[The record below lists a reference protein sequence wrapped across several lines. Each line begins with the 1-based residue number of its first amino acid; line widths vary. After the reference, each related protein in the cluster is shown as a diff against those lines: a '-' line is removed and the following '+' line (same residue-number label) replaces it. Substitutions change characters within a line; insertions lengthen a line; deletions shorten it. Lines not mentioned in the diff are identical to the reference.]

1 MSKKGSIN
9 QFFYKGLEKLGF
21 SESDDCLYLTNTQ
34 KKLSDPQIQ
43 FHLEKAKEFNAS
55 AVYLRKQLQGSFKP
69 QAYLYDYTGRL
80 FVENDLTEIQKIV
93 WSSGEAPIACI
104 FYDTEIKILDCT
116 THINDNNTPVYLI
129 KSLQI
134 AGFADR
140 LYNEQFAIKIKSGIF
155 WEDEENKRKFKFQN
169 SSYDILIENIRF
181 IISELQKKYKGT
193 SKELINKLI
202 VQAILIKYLEERID
216 DEGNKLLSD
225 KYFKKYDKASTFND
239 VLNKGK
245 LVELLN
251 DLNND
256 KTGFNGNVFRWTTE
270 EQAKLKTINLGTLAN
285 LLDNKTSLKSGQ
297 LAFWRYFEFK
307 YIPVELISRLY
318 EEFLGEDKKDKGLYY
333 TPSHL
338 AKLLVDESIPLKKYN
353 EIDIDNF
360 QILDPACGSGIFLV
374 VAFKRLVQI
383 WRLQNNMAF
392 PELDALK
399 KILLNIYGIDKEE
412 QAVNLASFSL
422 CLALCNELEP
432 LDIIDKLKFDD
443 LKENNIIKSDFFVK
457 HKLYNKKFNLVIGN
471 PPFVRGG
478 TKYFAENTSKIEGET
493 VEIPNNQI
501 ALKFLADAYNYLKPN
516 GLQCLII
523 KSSGLIYNSTSSK
536 YIKTLFTKTNVIQV
550 LDFTCLARNKALW
563 DNKQGADNNPL
574 EVDTAA
580 IFIKK
585 SAVDLTRNVLHLTFR
600 RTKATKDR
608 IVFEID
614 DYDLHFIGRNT
625 IIENPHIWKC
635 NLLGGGRI
643 KNTIENL
650 NLLPKLSEY
659 VKKNKNSLICAE
671 GVGGAKSLPND
682 AFLADGIDSDYIS
695 KNYLSSFSSKKDKDV
710 FAAPNFLIK
719 ENIDLPFSLNKKEI
733 KFSNEIVG
741 FHSKDENV
749 LKSIYAFFKQNF
761 SILRFFN
768 ICTSG
773 KMLVYKNTACKKE
786 DILSLP
792 FKPKLNLTSV
802 LSDVDVNII
811 TDVNNYMQTFLR
823 NGENSK
829 AVKPINKKEFSNYLN
844 AYGINFSKTLNFV
857 YENKDKRFRLSDV
870 IVLDNSF
877 VATVFKYDKNNDS
890 PIFHNRNTSLD
901 LKELTDIELSKH
913 LSVNRI
919 IKFYPG
925 KDTIIF
931 VKPNQCRYW
940 LSLAAYRDADKCFA
954 DLSKLGY

>member
-1 MSKKGSIN
+1 MSKKNSKSH
-9 QFFYKGLEKLGF
+9 FFFRGLEKLGF
-21 SESDDCLYLTNTQ
+21 FESDDCLYLIGTS
-34 KKLSDPQIQ
+34 KKLPDPQIQ
-43 FHLEKAKEFNAS
+43 FHLEKAKEFSAS
-55 AVYLRKQLQGSFKP
+55 AVYLRKQFQGSFKP
-69 QAYLYDYTGRL
+69 QAYLFDYTGEI
-80 FVENDLTEIQKIV
+80 FCENDLTEIQKII
-93 WSSGEAPIACI
+93 WTSGEAPIACI

-129 KSLQI
+129 KNLQI
-134 AGFADR
+134 AGFSNR

-155 WEDEENKRKFKFQN
+155 WEEEENKRKFKFQN

-181 IISELQKKYKGT
+181 IINELQKKYKGT

-239 VLNKGK
+239 VLNNGK

-256 KTGFNGNVFRWTTE
+256 KTGFNGNVFKWTIE
-270 EQAKLKTINLGTLAN
+270 EQAKLKTINLGLLAS
-285 LLDNKTSLKSGQ
+285 LLNNDTSLKMGQ
-297 LAFWRYFEFK
+297 LSFWRYFEFK

-318 EEFLGEDKKDKGLYY
+318 EEFLGEDKKGKGLYY

-338 AKLLVDESIPLKKYN
+338 AKLLVDESIPLKRYK
-353 EIDIDNF
+353 EIDVDNF

-383 WRLQNNMAF
+383 WRLQNNMSF
-392 PELDALK
+392 PELSDLK

-432 LDIIDKLKFDD
+432 LDIINKLKFDD
-443 LKENNIIKSDFFVK
+443 LRENNIIKSDFFVK

-478 TKYFAENTSKIEGET
+478 TKYFTENTSIIEGET

-501 ALKFLADAYNYLKPN
+501 ALKFLADAYGYLKPN

-523 KSSGLIYNSTSSK
+523 KSSGLIYNTTSSK
-536 YIKTLFTKTNVIQV
+536 YIKTVFTKTNVIQV

-563 DNKQGADNNPL
+563 DNKQGSDNTPL

-585 SAVDLTRNVLHLTFR
+585 SAADLTKNLLHLTFR

-614 DYDLHFIGRNT
+614 DYDLHFINRNT

-643 KNTIENL
+643 KSTIETL
-650 NLLPKLSEY
+650 NSLSKLSDYIEQN
-659 VKKNKNSLICAE
+659 KKTLICGE
-671 GVGGAKSLPND
+671 GVGGAKSLPNE
-682 AFLADGIDSDYIS
+682 AFLNDGIDSDYIT
-695 KNYLSSFSSKKDKDV
+695 KDYLSSFTSKKDKDV

-719 ENIDLPFSLNKKEI
+719 KNIDLPFSLSKTKI

-741 FHSKDENV
+741 FHSKDESI
-749 LKSIYAFFKQNF
+749 LKGIYAYFKQNF
-761 SILRFFN
+761 LILRFFN

-792 FKPKLNLTSV
+792 FRPKLNLSSL
-802 LSDVDVNII
+802 LSEVDVSVIS
-811 TDVNNYMQTFLR
+811 DVNNYMQTFLR

-829 AVKPINKKEFSNYLN
+829 AVKPINKNDFSNCLK
-844 AYGINFSKTLNFV
+844 AFGTNFSNTLNFV
-857 YENKDKRFRLSDV
+857 YESKNKKFRLSDV

-877 VATVFKYDKNNDS
+877 IATVFKYDKNTDA
-890 PIFHNRNTSLD
+890 PIFHNRNTSFD
-901 LKELTDIELSKH
+901 LKQLTDIELSKH
-913 LSVNRI
+913 LSVNRV

-925 KDTIIF
+925 QDTIIF
-931 VKPNQCRYW
+931 VKPNQYRYW